1 MRALRS
7 FQTYVVDHWQG
18 RQSLAWSFWVNLVAL
33 RIILFSLQT
42 RLAPVEGED
51 YSHWRVTVLVMV
63 FASHIVLLCWQ
74 IVGVIRSA
82 DRHFSIH
89 GNMALVW
96 GAQLGAT
103 LLFILSTVYALG
115 AVQMTYRLPPEKR
128 ATTSPPALAETY
140 AISISRSGSELSIE
154 GYIGTGITRAVRKQ
168 LLARPSIVQVRLSS
182 SGGNIFEA
190 RGLYKLFSVNGLAT
204 HVTARCS
211 SACTTAY
218 AGGALRSAS
227 PEAEFGFHQYR
238 MDSPYFTIATNAAAE
253 QRIDEELFLEAGVS
267 KEFVGMMFHRQAD
280 DMWWPSLK
288 ALQESGVVH
297 ELRRQ

>member
-7 FQTYVVDHWQG
+7 FQAYVVDHWRG

-33 RIILFSLQT
+33 RIILFSVQT

-51 YSHWRVTVLVMV
+51 YSHWRIAVLITA
-63 FASHIVLLCWQ
+63 FACHIVLLCWQ

-128 ATTSPPALAETY
+128 ADTKLPAVAENY
-140 AISISRSGSELSIE
+140 VISVSRSGGELFIDGDIE
-154 GYIGTGITRAVRKQ
+154 AGITRAVRAQ
-168 LLARPSIVQVRLSS
+168 LLASPSIVEVRLNS

-190 RGLYKLFSVNGLAT
+190 RGLYKLFSLHGLAT
-204 HVTARCS
+204 HVVGRCS

-218 AGGALRSAS
+218 AGGTLRSAS

-253 QRIDEELFLEAGVS
+253 QRVDEKLFLDAGVS
-267 KEFVGMMFHRQAD
+267 EEFVDMMFHRQAD
-280 DMWWPSLK
+280 EMWWPSLT

-297 ELRRQ
+297 ALRRE